1 MIMIF
6 LYNYFDY
13 LVILSNPMFSTQ
25 LMDSSPN
32 FTKHHKLEKE
42 HKMYSRELIMFDEF
56 VLEVKVKVDDLNPVA
71 LHEELCQSC
80 EVKLEMPFFFGG
92 KTGIAV

>member
-1 MIMIF
+1 
-6 LYNYFDY
+6 
-13 LVILSNPMFSTQ
+13 MFSTQ

-71 LHEELCQSC
+71 LHAELR
-80 EVKLEMPFFFGG
+80 EGKEDKLELPFFQEA
-92 KTGIAV
+92 KQE

>member
-1 MIMIF
+1 MIF

-42 HKMYSRELIMFDEF
+42 HKMYSRELMGVYSYEALEKMFI
-56 VLEVKVKVDDLNPVA
+56 
-71 LHEELCQSC
+71 
-80 EVKLEMPFFFGG
+80 FFT
-92 KTGIAV
+92 KQE